1 MNLGKVLNVT
11 NARDGHLPLAHLKE
25 DSTKSLFLRIVFPK
39 EGTALRLAYGGRT
52 SSLLYGLFIKNLQ
65 RSFLESY
72 DQTFIEMVTV
82 RVSM

>member
-52 SSLLYGLFIKNLQ
+52 SSLPLWTLHERLTALLFGEL
-65 RSFLESY
+65 
-72 DQTFIEMVTV
+72 
-82 RVSM
+82 